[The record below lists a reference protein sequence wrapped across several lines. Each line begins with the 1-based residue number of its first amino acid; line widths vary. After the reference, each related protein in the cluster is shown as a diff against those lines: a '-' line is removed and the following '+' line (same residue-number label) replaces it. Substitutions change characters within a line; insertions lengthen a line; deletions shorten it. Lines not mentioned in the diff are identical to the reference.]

1 MAGSPWPWTSTRTP
15 PGRSVLKRRWSPVT
29 GHAQRSASQVDTYT
43 YYVVQFFFRN
53 SFRQPMACTVSGG
66 WRLEAGSCLVR
77 DAPRRAGGLACGMHM
92 PAGVS
97 VRCAMCDVRCARGR
111 ARKGLGEHGRD
122 QLTRGVRCGAKLAAR
137 VQPFWGSRDATR
149 GRRMQRRSDH
159 RQRGAYTPRRI
170 GIRDLGTRARARMD
184 RRGGGVL
191 EYREWLTT
199 YIELETTC
207 RALLRGQSSD
217 PWRLERGRWRA
228 PGR

>member
-1 MAGSPWPWTSTRTP
+1 MDVDVDVDATRP
-15 PGRSVLKRRWSPVT
+15 KRPKASMVT

-77 DAPRRAGGLACGMHM
+77 DAPRRAGGLACGTY
-92 PAGVS
+92 AGRRV
-97 VRCAMCDVRCARGR
+97 CAMCDVRCARGR

-149 GRRMQRRSDH
+149 GRGMQTRSDH
-159 RQRGAYTPRRI
+159 RQRGAHCVYAAED
-170 GIRDLGTRARARMD
+170 RDSRVGDSSSCADGSTGRQCLGVADYIHVHSAR
-184 RRGGGVL
+184 V
-191 EYREWLTT
+191 
-199 YIELETTC
+199 ETTC